1 LLHLWEQNLE
11 ELEPFVPEPL
21 DRASL
26 DEVQL
31 LTTQYLNGR
40 AKLLDERI
48 RRGCVLD
55 GHGDL
60 LADDIYC
67 LDDGPRVLDCL
78 EFSDRLRWGDV
89 LYDVGFLAMDFERL
103 GRADLASAFMDWYRE
118 FSAEVHPASLEHHYV
133 AYRALVRSKISC
145 LRGTPADRDDARAY
159 LALCLAHLRAG
170 QIRLVLVGG
179 LPGTGKSTLAMA
191 LGDELDWPVLRS
203 DELRK
208 QRAGL
213 APRTRGAAGYKEG
226 LYSPSVT
233 DATYVALLE
242 DAQLLLE
249 EGQSVI
255 VDASFSRSEW
265 RAAAAAVATQA
276 SAVLVEVR
284 CTLPSDIAAERLRD
298 RGVRGTDA
306 SDADAS
312 IATAMQSEFDE
323 WPTATDID
331 TRSPRSVVTARVRQL
346 VGPRHD

>member
-1 LLHLWEQNLE
+1 
-11 ELEPFVPEPL
+11 
-21 DRASL
+21 
-26 DEVQL
+26 
-31 LTTQYLNGR
+31 
-40 AKLLDERI
+40 
-48 RRGCVLD
+48 
-55 GHGDL
+55 
-60 LADDIYC
+60 
-67 LDDGPRVLDCL
+67 
-78 EFSDRLRWGDV
+78 
-89 LYDVGFLAMDFERL
+89 
-103 GRADLASAFMDWYRE
+103 
-118 FSAEVHPASLEHHYV
+118 
-133 AYRALVRSKISC
+133 
-145 LRGTPADRDDARAY
+145 
-159 LALCLAHLRAG
+159 
-170 QIRLVLVGG
+170 
-179 LPGTGKSTLAMA
+179 MA

-242 DAQLLLE
+242 DAQRLLE

-323 WPTATDID
+323 WPTATAVD
-331 TRSPRSVVTARVRQL
+331 TRSLPPLVAARVRQL
-346 VGPRHD
+346 VDPGRD